1 MSRLMRRALRAIP
14 LLALA
19 TAVAGAQSRTPEE
32 ILTRYTKAVDP
43 EGKVNTFEGFRA
55 VAKMEMPA
63 ANMSMTMTTVQ
74 RKPDHIMVSMTMPGV
89 GEIKQG
95 YDGTTAWSND
105 PMGGPRLLTDAET
118 KQLKDGADFRFLAR
132 DPSLFTKL
140 EAAGET
146 QVNGEA
152 TDCVKLTWKSE
163 RMTTECYSRSSG
175 LLLETRSK
183 NVTPQGE
190 IETVTRMHDYKA
202 VGGVL
207 MAHRMVNDMM
217 GMQQIITFTEAEVG
231 PMPASH
237 FELPAE
243 IKALKKP

>member
-1 MSRLMRRALRAIP
+1 MYQLLRHALRAIP
-14 LLALA
+14 LLAFA
-19 TAVAGAQSRTPEE
+19 TAIVGAQVRTPEE

-43 EGKVNTFEGFRA
+43 DGKVKTLEGFRA

-63 ANMSMTMTTVQ
+63 ANMSVTMTTVQ
-74 RKPDHIMVSMTMPGV
+74 RRPDHIMVSMSMPGV

-95 YDGTTAWSND
+95 FDGTTAWAND
-105 PMGGPRLLTDAET
+105 PMGGPRLLSEAEA

-132 DPSLFTKL
+132 DPALFAKL
-140 EAAGET
+140 EPAGET

-152 TDCVKLTWKSE
+152 TDCVKLTWRSE
-163 RMTTECYSRSSG
+163 RVTTECYSRASG

-183 NVTPQGE
+183 NATPQGE
-190 IETVTRMHDYKA
+190 IETVTRMHDYKP

-217 GMQQIITFTEAEVG
+217 GMQQTITFTEAEVG